1 MNLKR
6 QKKLGIHQKQAV
18 KQNSGNDA
26 DDSVYLEVSYKGKR
40 KKENQESQEAQKT
53 YLSKPGDKQIR
64 EGYEAFGIRR
74 AVDVCKT
81 CQDRQKTV

>member
-6 QKKLGIHQKQAV
+6 QKKLGIHKKQAV
-18 KQNSGNDA
+18 KQNSRNDA

-40 KKENQESQEAQKT
+40 KKENQESQKAQKT

-64 EGYEAFGIRR
+64 EGYEAFCSRR
-74 AVDVCKT
+74 TVDVCEA